1 MRETMELWIQL
12 LGFVLQTVPIV
23 CFYILT
29 EIEINGR
36 GHWKKYA
43 AHLGLA
49 ELFFAGGFVCLCWIM
64 EERGFS
70 RLWGD
75 LYALVMIVL
84 FFLWFWKEEKRNE
97 KKKSLD
103 RPGFSAMY
111 RGTGCAHS

>member
-49 ELFFAGGFVCLCWIM
+49 ELFFAGGFVCLCW
-64 EERGFS
+64 RGKRVFPAVGRS
-70 RLWGD
+70 LCAGHDR
-75 LYALVMIVL
+75 AL
-84 FFLWFWKEEKRNE
+84 FFMVLEGGKEK
-97 KKKSLD
+97 
-103 RPGFSAMY
+103 
-111 RGTGCAHS
+111 